1 MTAASTID
9 TRAARLERWE
19 HRIDPFIVIAAI
31 LPLIGN
37 LTDLDPTLGSWTVE
51 LVCWSVFA
59 VDLAVHIRLRPG
71 YLRTRDGMIDL
82 FIVVATFPWS
92 VFVGDARARLLALFR
107 LARVARIVVVVRR
120 SAIVRTTIE
129 RLGRP
134 AVVLVATLLIG
145 SFVIYRNEPASAGFH
160 DYGDALWF
168 GIVSVTT
175 VGYGELSATTT
186 ESRITAIVMIVVG
199 LMFLGTVLATAT
211 SALQGRDK
219 RAHAGSE
226 DPGSEDSGSEDPGG
240 EDPGGDEHGDGDHP
254 SLLRAEVRALRA
266 EVRELHT
273 LIARL
278 APGSDGSTPLE
289 RRGE

>member
-1 MTAASTID
+1 MGGCDDAGVTAASTID

-19 HRIDPFIVIAAI
+19 HRVDPFIVIAAI

-92 VFVGDARARLLALFR
+92 VFVGDERARLLALFR

-120 SAIVRTTIE
+120 SAIVRTTID

-134 AVVLVATLLIG
+134 AVVLIATLLIG
-145 SFVIYRNEPASAGFH
+145 SFVIYRNEPASAGFR

-186 ESRITAIVMIVVG
+186 ESRVTAVVMIVVG

-219 RAHAGSE
+219 RAHTGSENPGYE
-226 DPGSEDSGSEDPGG
+226 DPGD
-240 EDPGGDEHGDGDHP
+240 DEHGDSDHP

-278 APGSDGSTPLE
+278 TPTSDDGTPVE

>member
-1 MTAASTID
+1 M
-9 TRAARLERWE
+9 RAARLERWE

-37 LTDLDPTLGSWTVE
+37 LADLDPTRGSWTVE

-92 VFVGDARARLLALFR
+92 VFVGDKRAWLLALFR

-120 SAIVRTTIE
+120 SAIVRMTFA

-134 AVVLVATLLIG
+134 AVVLIATLLIG
-145 SFVIYRNEPASAGFH
+145 SFVIYRNEPESAGFH
-160 DYGDALWF
+160 DYGDVLWF

-186 ESRITAIVMIVVG
+186 ASRVASVVTILVG
-199 LMFLGTVLATAT
+199 LMFLGAVLATAT
-211 SALQGRDK
+211 SVPQSRNQRARGR
-219 RAHAGSE
+219 SE
-226 DPGSEDSGSEDPGG
+226 DPDDS
-240 EDPGGDEHGDGDHP
+240 EHGDDDP
-254 SLLRAEVRALRA
+254 ALLRTEVRALRA
-266 EVRELHT
+266 EVHELHT

-278 APGSDGSTPLE
+278 TPSSDDGTPLE